1 MSRSADNN
9 VSRRAAEAK
18 FPHRIDIPV
27 PIGGLGNRLT
37 EMLMWCRQNIG
48 AGMWAQHGHFERPKV
63 HAMPAVSARFYFA
76 NDTDAEA
83 FRKRWP
89 AASEP

>member
-1 MSRSADNN
+1 
-9 VSRRAAEAK
+9 
-18 FPHRIDIPV
+18 
-27 PIGGLGNRLT
+27 
-37 EMLMWCRQNIG
+37 MLMWCRQNIG

-76 NDTDAEA
+76 NETDAEA